1 MRNNFI
7 FACNVWK
14 SRVYNRKRNK
24 DIIRQ
29 QMLLS
34 AQRTRGILHSYED
47 VIVISLFKFKVYDQ
61 IIIFQGKKTLRSF
74 LFQFIQMQQMRNDLP

>member
-14 SRVYNRKRNK
+14 SRVYKRKRNI

-34 AQRTRGILHSYED
+34 AQPTRDILHSYED

-61 IIIFQGKKTLRSF
+61 IIIFQKKTLRSF

>member
-14 SRVYNRKRNK
+14 ARVYKRKRNI

-34 AQRTRGILHSYED
+34 AKPTRDILHSYED

-61 IIIFQGKKTLRSF
+61 IIIFQKKTLRRF